1 MNCISGFS
9 DSAIKALNAAL
20 GAAMGYGHTY
30 IGSEHILYGL
40 VSDDSLPTAAVLRR
54 YGIGRNEI
62 LRRLE
67 ETIGRGRPTRLSLND
82 LTPRSRKL
90 IDNALSFA
98 SGENQR
104 KAGPEHLLRAI
115 GPAAPAGLKTVQNF
129 VHKKNSFQNVYHNS
143 KEGTCSCQLRL

>member
-54 YGIGRNEI
+54 YGIGRNEV

-115 GPAAPAGLKTVQNF
+115 VLDRECCAMTILGDLGVNHVKRSEEHTSELQSP
-129 VHKKNSFQNVYHNS
+129 
-143 KEGTCSCQLRL
+143 

>member
-54 YGIGRNEI
+54 YGIGRNEV

-98 SGENQR
+98 SGENR
-104 KAGPEHLLRAI
+104 TVKARIGDSLKDTAEAYHLPLQGNGILLI
-115 GPAAPAGLKTVQNF
+115 GW
-129 VHKKNSFQNVYHNS
+129 
-143 KEGTCSCQLRL
+143 

>member
-54 YGIGRNEI
+54 YGIGRNEVNY
-62 LRRLE
+62 R
-67 ETIGRGRPTRLSLND
+67 
-82 LTPRSRKL
+82 
-90 IDNALSFA
+90 
-98 SGENQR
+98 QR
-104 KAGPEHLLRAI
+104 QTY
-115 GPAAPAGLKTVQNF
+115 APQP
-129 VHKKNSFQNVYHNS
+129 
-143 KEGTCSCQLRL
+143 